1 MKGIMWIEIFRT
13 GKHTDSSGYT
23 AEYSAESLDK
33 IANVYNE
40 RAAAE
45 DDLAPLVKGH
55 PKSDDPAYGW
65 VERLARRGDKLLA
78 KVKDVVPQIADEVK
92 KKMFKKVSIALY
104 PDMMLR
110 HVGLLGAAAPAV
122 KGLRAVN
129 FSEDK
134 DFCEFEFGSCIVQM
148 PFENEDVNTDEQTSR
163 EYEEL
168 QQRNRELEEK
178 IELIEKETRLK
189 EYREFANSLI
199 ENEAGSLITPAQAD
213 ELIDLLEMAF
223 QSDRSKA
230 GEFAENSGAVDKV
243 KSFMMS
249 LQPVFSTEEFA
260 RRTGGESDMQYED
273 FSDRN
278 VAPERLTLH
287 ERALE
292 MVKSHPGLSY
302 EEAVCKAQRRE

>member
-1 MKGIMWIEIFRT
+1 MWIEIFRT
-13 GKHTDSSGYT
+13 GKHTDSSGHT
-23 AEYSAESLDK
+23 AEYSAEALDK
-33 IANVYNE
+33 IANIYNE
-40 RAAAE
+40 RAAEEAE
-45 DDLAPLVKGH
+45 LAPLVKGH

-134 DFCEFEFGSCIVQM
+134 DYCEFEFGSDSAQM
-148 PFENEDVNTDEQTSR
+148 PSENEDDEQTSR
-163 EYEEL
+163 EYDNL
-168 QQRNRELEEK
+168 QQRNKQLEEK
-178 IELIEKETRLK
+178 IELIEKEARLK

-199 ENEAGSLITPAQAD
+199 ENDAGSLITPAQAD
-213 ELIDLLEMAF
+213 ELIDLLEMAY
-223 QSDRSKA
+223 QADKSKA
-230 GEFAENSGAVDKV
+230 GEFTEGSGAVDKV

-260 RRTGGESDMQYED
+260 KRTGGETDMQYED

-292 MVKSHPGLSY
+292 IVKSHPGLSY
-302 EEAVCKAQRRE
+302 EEAVCRVERGE